1 MRFFNGR
8 LGQNR
13 KVSDHTKAAFK
24 VMKAV
29 IDIRISDEKQKGNTS
44 LKTQEQ
50 IGRAYCERE
59 DWDVVDIREQEAV
72 SASQT
77 NVQRVADLLE
87 YCKENKG
94 KFDVYVV
101 FKLDR
106 FARSMEQHHWLRS
119 ELLKMGIVLR
129 SATETIN
136 ESPSGKLVEGVLAAV
151 AEYDN
156 SVRRERVKIAMQRR
170 VEEGLWPFPSPL
182 GYYRESIPNVKLTVS
197 QIDKECSWAV
207 VEVFNLYSTGA
218 FTYRDVAQRMASK
231 KVADRKGRII
241 KFSEQL
247 VQKMLVNPFYIKIV
261 VDSGD
266 KWHKG
271 QHEALIPMSLF
282 EKCKQVMK
290 VRSNNASKKHLFN
303 HPDFPLRRF
312 VSCFKCNRPLT
323 SCWSRGQYGKRHA
336 YYYCKTKT
344 CEKYSKMIKRDDIHT
359 GFYEYLSSIK
369 PTDLLVT
376 AFNKVFVKRYE
387 QRERE
392 VRGTYLRIMDE
403 VQEFEKE
410 RRWVI
415 EKGKK
420 GILSDD
426 LVKEELDNL
435 ERKLTLTKNTLTETH
450 EEHLDIKALLAEAEA
465 FLRTF
470 EKVWYASSLEAK
482 QKYQRLIFPQGVV
495 YNYPGFSNVE
505 MSLYFKVIGQ
515 LAATEPTMVTP
526 AGFEPAISWMKTRYP
541 RPLDDGAL

>member
-1 MRFFNGR
+1 
-8 LGQNR
+8 
-13 KVSDHTKAAFK
+13 
-24 VMKAV
+24 MKAV

-59 DWDVVDIREQEAV
+59 GWDVIDIREQEAV

-170 VEEGLWPFPSPL
+170 VEEGLWPWNAPL
-182 GYYRESIPNVKLTVS
+182 GYYRESVPGVKLSVS
-197 QIDKECSWAV
+197 QIDDKSSWAAL
-207 VEVFNLYSTGA
+207 EVFNLYSTGA
-218 FTYRDVAQRMASK
+218 FTYRDLAERMSK
-231 KVADRKGRII
+231 KKVTDHKGRRI

-247 VQKMLVNPFYIKIV
+247 IQRMLNNSFYIGLLSVADGKLY
-261 VDSGD
+261 
-266 KWHKG
+266 KG
-271 QHEALIPMSLF
+271 QHKALIPPSLF
-282 EKCKQVMK
+282 EKCKQVMEA
-290 VRSNNASKKHLFN
+290 RSNNSSKKHLFN

-312 VSCFKCNRPLT
+312 VSCGKCQQPLT
-323 SCWSRGQYGKRHA
+323 SCWSRGAYGGRHA

-344 CEKYSKMIKRDDIHT
+344 CEKYSKMIRQVDMHNS
-359 GFYEYLSSIK
+359 FYEYLSLIK
-369 PTDLLVT
+369 PTELLVV
-376 AFNKVFVKRYE
+376 AFDKVFIKRYE

-392 VRGTYLRIMDE
+392 VRGTYLRVVDDIQKLE
-403 VQEFEKE
+403 EE
-410 RRWVI
+410 RRWVM

-435 ERKLTLTKNTLTETH
+435 EKKLVLTKNSLTETH
-450 EEHLDIKALLAEAEA
+450 EEHLDIQALLAEAEA

-470 EKVWYASSLEAK
+470 EKVWYASSPEAK
-482 QKYQRLIFPQGVV
+482 QKYQRLIFPQGVT
-495 YNYPGFSNVE
+495 YNYPGFSNAE
-505 MSLYFKVIGQ
+505 ISLAFKVIGHF
-515 LAATEPTMVTP
+515 ATKETTMVTS
-526 AGFEPAISWMKTRYP
+526 AGFEPAIC
-541 RPLDDGAL
+541 